1 MPEDRPVPGGGP
13 AAQAPAPAYGSA
25 AQGSP
30 TPEGGPPPDGRPAP
44 QAPAPAYGPA
54 AQGTP
59 TPEGSPT
66 PEAGSRP
73 ASTPEAPQAGPG
85 PAGTPPPGG
94 SAPEGFG
101 PPPPTAPPHGTPA
114 PPPGPAYG
122 PPSQAPAYGGYGAP
136 GYGPPP
142 GGPAPS
148 AYGPPELLEPPAAAP
163 APPPAPPEPLRP
175 VAAALLNLTGL
186 GLGYVLVRA
195 WLPAVLCWAATAGL
209 LLIALPADVDG
220 VPGGLLVGY
229 LALLVLA
236 AADAARRARR
246 TALAWRLRAPLAAAL
261 GVVLLAVPA
270 ASAFAYEAARDEA
283 VEDMLLERLDEA
295 DRLVADQDGQDFAGS
310 ERAYRS
316 ALDTYRDLVRDH
328 GGSRAADRVPDRLD
342 AYYKAVARPYADGRY
357 CQAIAPLTYLRTLP
371 DRIGENRLGRLAT
384 WPDDRLATSL
394 YECGSAAVDR
404 GDGTH
409 LQELLTTFPD
419 SDAARKVVPALGAAI
434 DDRTADLKGPD
445 PCSATEKLTRVRA
458 VAASLPGGKGGSLTA
473 RAERAVQ
480 SGEYAC
486 GVDEFKDGQ
495 FTEAAKRMRDYAD
508 TYKASGKRER
518 ARTIAI
524 AAEVA
529 AERPQAGRKLPAQRG
544 PGSGQEFVVKNDGA
558 SAVEVLF
565 TGPATGTVKLGACAG
580 CTPYASR
587 AEGKSKACKASRSY
601 PQKTLRLPP
610 GEYHFLYKRGTGGTG
625 LVRDHSDGT
634 TVQGGYRYT
643 DCTYVVSG
651 GLGGIGGL
659 SPRT

>member
-1 MPEDRPVPGGGP
+1 
-13 AAQAPAPAYGSA
+13 
-25 AQGSP
+25 
-30 TPEGGPPPDGRPAP
+30 
-44 QAPAPAYGPA
+44 
-54 AQGTP
+54 
-59 TPEGSPT
+59 
-66 PEAGSRP
+66 
-73 ASTPEAPQAGPG
+73 
-85 PAGTPPPGG
+85 
-94 SAPEGFG
+94 
-101 PPPPTAPPHGTPA
+101 
-114 PPPGPAYG
+114 
-122 PPSQAPAYGGYGAP
+122 
-136 GYGPPP
+136 
-142 GGPAPS
+142 
-148 AYGPPELLEPPAAAP
+148 AP
-163 APPPAPPEPLRP
+163 APPPAAPEPLRP

-195 WLPAVLCWAATAGL
+195 WLPAVLCWAATAAL
-209 LLIALPADVDG
+209 LVTALPADVDG

-236 AADAARRARR
+236 AADGARRARR

-270 ASAFAYEAARDEA
+270 GSAFAYEAAQDEA
-283 VEDMLLERLDEA
+283 VEDMLLERLDKA
-295 DRLVADQDGQDFAGS
+295 DQLVEDQDGQDFAAA
-310 ERAYRS
+310 ERGYRS
-316 ALDTYRDLVRDH
+316 ALGTYRDLLRDH
-328 GGSRAADRVPDRLD
+328 EGSRAADRVPDRLD
-342 AYYKAVARPYADGRY
+342 AYYKAVARPYADRQY
-357 CQAIAPLTYLRTLP
+357 CQAVAPLTYLRTLP
-371 DRIGENRLGRLAT
+371 TSIGEDRLGRLAT

-394 YECGSAAVDR
+394 YECGTAAVDR

-419 SDAARKVVPALGAAI
+419 SAAAGKVVPTLGAAI
-434 DDRTADLKGPD
+434 DDRAADLKGTD

-458 VAASLPGGKGGSLTA
+458 VAASLPAGKGTSLVS
-473 RAERAVQ
+473 RADRAVQ

-486 GVDEFKDGQ
+486 GVDEFEDGQ
-495 FTEAAKRMRDYAD
+495 FTEAAKRLREYAD
-508 TYKASGKRER
+508 TYKNSGKSER

-544 PGSGQEFVVKNDGA
+544 PGSGQEFVVKNDGP

-580 CTPYASR
+580 CTTYSSK
-587 AEGKSKACKASRSY
+587 AEGKSKACKAGRSY
-601 PQKTLRLPP
+601 PQKSLRLPP

-634 TVQGGYRYT
+634 TVQSGYRYT

-651 GLGGIGGL
+651 GLGGIDGL

>member
-1 MPEDRPVPGGGP
+1 MPEATPTDRAMPEDKPVPGG
-13 AAQAPAPAYGSA
+13 
-25 AQGSP
+25 
-30 TPEGGPPPDGRPAP
+30 EPAP
-44 QAPAPAYGPA
+44 QAPAPAYGSATQGPPAPEGRPTPASGPAPGGTPAPHPPAPA
-54 AQGTP
+54 AGP
-59 TPEGSPT
+59 S
-66 PEAGSRP
+66 P

-85 PAGTPPPGG
+85 GNP
-94 SAPEGFG
+94 PEGFG
-101 PPPPTAPPHGTPA
+101 PPLPAGPPPTAPPG
-114 PPPGPAYG
+114 
-122 PPSQAPAYGGYGAP
+122 P

-142 GGPAPS
+142 QAPAYGSPSGYGAPAYGPPPGAPGAPVPP
-148 AYGPPELLEPPAAAP
+148 AYGPPELLEPPAAP

-186 GLGYVLVRA
+186 GLGYALLRA
-195 WLPAVLCWAATAGL
+195 WLPAALCWAATAGL

-246 TALAWRLRAPLAAAL
+246 TALALRLRAPLAAAL

-283 VEDMLLERLDEA
+283 VEDMLLERLADA
-295 DRLVADQDGQDFAGS
+295 DRLVADQDGQDFASS

-419 SDAARKVVPALGAAI
+419 SAAAGKVIPALGAAI
-434 DDRTADLKGPD
+434 DDRTAELKGPD

-458 VAASLPGGKGGSLTA
+458 VAASLPGGKGGSLAA

-495 FTEAAKRMRDYAD
+495 FTEAAKRLRDYAD
-508 TYKASGKRER
+508 TYKNSGKRER

-565 TGPATGTVKLGACAG
+565 TGPATGTVKLDACAG

-651 GLGGIGGL
+651 GIGGL